1 MVDTGDAL
9 HGSREN
15 RAMEQVVIKVR
26 TNGPYKVTG
35 PVTIIDA
42 EGNEFDIPE
51 GDGIVLCRCGASRT
65 KPFCDKTHSR
75 IGFDAAEK
83 AVREEG

>member
-1 MVDTGDAL
+1 MDLSL
-9 HGSREN
+9 HLDVSGARPGFDHH
-15 RAMEQVVIKVR
+15 VYGYV
-26 TNGPYKVTG
+26 TNPTPQVTG

-51 GDGIVLCRCGASRT
+51 GDGIVLCRCGASTT

>member
-42 EGNEFDIPE
+42 EGNEFEIPE
-51 GDGIVLCRCGASRT
+51 GDGIVLCRCGASTT